1 MAPANPRPPQE
12 DGMDILK
19 FFIAI
24 MSFLTVLVAGL
35 AGYNWS
41 RATGLADEIADDQAS
56 LEAMERVAANPEFRE
71 MIAKDRANKDQ
82 VDILKKDLG
91 QFLNDT
97 ATRMGVQLMNFEK
110 MGAMGFR
117 QQGYDKFSCRFVL
130 APPSSSATPGL
141 PFEAAVNYLFYIQ
154 AAWPGL
160 KIEEISTQ
168 EAPHAKKDETFPNWK
183 TTVLVSIF
191 RPKETAQ

>member
-1 MAPANPRPPQE
+1 MAAANPRPPQE

-41 RATGLADEIADDQAS
+41 RATGLAAEIDDDNDA
-56 LEAMERVAANPEFRE
+56 LEALKKLAGNKELRE

-97 ATRMGVQLMNFEK
+97 ATRMGVQLSNFEK

-117 QQGYDKFSCRFVL
+117 QQGYDKFSCRFTL
-130 APPSSSATPGL
+130 DKL
-141 PFEAAVNYLFYIQ
+141 PFEAAVEYLFYIQ

-168 EAPHAKKDETFPNWK
+168 EAARAKKDDPFPNWK

-191 RPKETAQ
+191 RPKE